1 MRRLP
6 HASFPSS
13 VKLTPMRQFFAL
25 AGLSCLL
32 LFTGYGQTAS
42 STKGAGKAAPQKKA
56 AAQKSTARRTASRGS
71 VSRTTAG
78 HSAALRKNGKR
89 APTRAAWRTGQMAPT
104 PARYREIQQALAAKG
119 YLKPEQATGAWNQD
133 SIDALKRFQAE
144 QKIEPT
150 GKINSLSLIALG
162 LGPKHESA
170 AATPANP
177 QPPVPQVPDGPAKSA
192 LPVR

>member
-1 MRRLP
+1 
-6 HASFPSS
+6 
-13 VKLTPMRQFFAL
+13 MRQLLAL

-32 LFTGYGQTAS
+32 FFTGYSQTAN
-42 STKGAGKAAPQKKA
+42 STKGAGKTAPRKKGAAPKS
-56 AAQKSTARRTASRGS
+56 AAQKSRTSRGAA
-71 VSRTTAG
+71 SRTTAG
-78 HSAALRKNGKR
+78 RSATLRKSGKK
-89 APTRAAWRTGQMAPT
+89 APSRAATWRTGQMAPT

-133 SIDALKRFQAE
+133 SIDALKRFQTE

-162 LGPKHESA
+162 LGPKHGSA

-177 QPPVPQVPDGPAKSA
+177 QPPVPDGPAKSG
-192 LPVR
+192 LTIR

>member
-1 MRRLP
+1 
-6 HASFPSS
+6 
-13 VKLTPMRQFFAL
+13 MRQIFAL

-32 LFTGYGQTAS
+32 LLPCDSQTAS
-42 STKGAGKAAPQKKA
+42 STRTAGKAAAQKKA
-56 AAQKSTARRTASRGS
+56 IAQKSTARKSTATSRGS
-71 VSRTTAG
+71 VSRTGAG
-78 HSAALRKNGKR
+78 HSATLRRNGKR
-89 APTRAAWRTGQMAPT
+89 APSHTATWRTGQMAPT

-119 YLKPEQATGAWNQD
+119 YLKPEQATGTWNQE

-170 AATPANP
+170 AVTPPANA
-177 QPPVPQVPDGPAKSA
+177 QPIPDRPAKSEM
-192 LPVR
+192 PVR